1 MIPAFRFLV
10 QNYGKKQYEKFSETK
25 KWIYGTVQIHK
36 TTDYQQYKTS
46 TSPKKGGRDI
56 NV

>member
-36 TTDYQQYKTS
+36 TADYQ
-46 TSPKKGGRDI
+46 
-56 NV
+56 